1 MSFVYKQLTTADTV
15 VTPFVVNKKFSYQ
28 GKTQFSSSNV
38 NIDVFKGTLPTE
50 SLFNSSS
57 FNSTG
62 YYDNQFEDL
71 VFSSIKH
78 LYYSNYLLTA
88 SGDLVS
94 TASFNIDGTITGI
107 RSTTNNYNFLSD
119 TLVQNRQFIDKST
132 ELGVISIPSDIFGE
146 YIFPG
151 SFRLSNGLANFY
163 DDGAG
168 NLLFDRPTGQDQHMG
183 NIIYEHGMI
192 IITTPTASHN
202 PQYDIANYSSDYYG
216 YELPLN
222 ALLKSNNLTCS
233 FSSSTTIYEAQFI
246 CKMRESEYNFSVNPS
261 LISGSTGEPYHFVS
275 SSYFTPYITT
285 VGLYNQNYDLIAV
298 GKLSQP
304 VLKSDI
310 NDTNIIVN
318 LDMY

>member
-28 GKTQFSSSNV
+28 GKTQLSSSNV
-38 NIDVFKGTLPTE
+38 NIDVFRGTQPTE

-62 YYDNQFEDL
+62 YYNNQFEDL
-71 VFSSIKH
+71 IFSSIKH
-78 LYYSNYLLTA
+78 LSYSNYLHTS
-88 SGDLVS
+88 SGDPVS
-94 TASFNIDGTITGI
+94 TASFNIDGTISGVKN
-107 RSTTNNYNFLSD
+107 TTNNYNFLSD
-119 TLVQNRQFIDKST
+119 TLVQNREFPSQSGLF
-132 ELGVISIPSDIFGE
+132 GVISIPSDIFGE

-151 SFRLSNGLANFY
+151 SFRLSNGVGSFY

-168 NLLFDRPTGQDQHMG
+168 NLMFDRPTGPDQHMG

-192 IITTPTASHN
+192 IITSPTASHN
-202 PQYDIANYSSDYYG
+202 PQYDIANYSIDYYG
-216 YELPLN
+216 YELTLDGLLN
-222 ALLKSNNLTCS
+222 SSNLTCS
-233 FSSSTTIYEAQFI
+233 FSSSTTIYEAQFV
-246 CKMRESEYNFSVNPS
+246 CKMRESEYNFSVNPT

-285 VGLYNQNYDLIAV
+285 VGLYNQNYELIAV

-304 VLKSDI
+304 LLKSDI